1 MARDNI
7 STQKTIGSINNYIIN
22 LDSFRL
28 PLSIFAPRLLAFF
41 KFFSNFSKL
50 GKKSD
55 LFLKNPDLHR
65 KLQKELDPYFKEV
78 MKITIKDIALYFG
91 GYILIKILLFIIDNL
106 LRNVFLFENTVLNF
120 TIIIFQIIWLIYLL
134 FWIFTKHMRLA
145 SEKYDFKIKKAVQ
158 ELIDFGIDLSMEKKL
173 NSSDFPIPL
182 RNDDYERL
190 NYEMTGKIKYIGF
203 FEK

>member
-7 STQKTIGSINNYIIN
+7 STQKTIDSINHYIIN

-28 PLSIFAPRLLAFF
+28 PLSIFAPRFLAFF

-55 LFLKNPDLHR
+55 LFLKNADLHR

-78 MKITIKDIALYFG
+78 VKITLKDIALYFG
-91 GYILIKILLFIIDNL
+91 GYILIKILLIIIDNL
-106 LRNVFLFENTVLNF
+106 LRNVFLFENTVLDF
-120 TIIIFQIIWLIYLL
+120 TMIIFQIIWLIYLL

-145 SEKYDFKIKKAVQ
+145 SEKYDFEIKKAVQ

-190 NYEMTGKIKYIGF
+190 NYEMKGKSKYIGF
-203 FEK
+203 FGK